1 MGAGLVAVQV
11 VLVVET
17 TLLGHLEVITNR
29 SLREEGL
36 LGVVSAHFER
46 HLVKY
51 LLRKVQPALALD
63 LLINHLDECMHIVV
77 NVLLLIDQVMCFLL
91 FLDSGL
97 LGADLVSNLL
107 LLGRGQALLSQLFL
121 QFCDFLL

>member
-1 MGAGLVAVQV
+1 M
-11 VLVVET
+11 
-17 TLLGHLEVITNR
+17 
-29 SLREEGL
+29 
-36 LGVVSAHFER
+36 
-46 HLVKY
+46 
-51 LLRKVQPALALD
+51 
-63 LLINHLDECMHIVV
+63 V